1 MQFLEY
7 YQIIRERIWLALLT
21 MALGAGVVIAIQLL
35 PEGSYQAQGKMYVSP
50 NAQQEAQQAG
60 NDFGLGGL
68 GDEFW
73 QTLQDTIGSRYVV
86 EEAARQI
93 GLQSQDLIK
102 RLVPLASDRP
112 KRSRLL
118 IVTGT
123 GSTAEQAKKLTDQ
136 GMVVFGKYWNE
147 RRLAKARQ
155 ISTEM
160 AKVYEDAKTR
170 SDASEREVRRFETTG
185 IRMGKPPDT
194 LLWAQQEINT
204 IEGQLSTSK
213 MEEGLA
219 QDRITSLITRS
230 QEEAR
235 KPASERSFM
244 SPENPLTNLE
254 NQLSALQTRKAE
266 LLARRTPQ
274 HPDVKKVEA
283 QIAALQKQVAD
294 TRKKV
299 GNPTSAAQALPPA
312 LQEQI
317 LGAQLSLRE
326 SQRRNAALVQRQSQL
341 RSSIPVLQEQ
351 AARYQE
357 ILKEYQATKSIS
369 DAVKDKLKALD
380 AEIRRLET
388 EQDVT
393 VVDKAVVQTSSKT
406 KAKFM
411 AKFIGATIGGFVV
424 GLIFI
429 FLLHNL
435 DMTFK
440 DELEAEQMVGAKVL
454 TAIPRSDV
462 VMRDEIP
469 DPVAAIPPPPGE
481 TPSAE

>member
-21 MALGAGVVIAIQLL
+21 MALGAGIVIAIQLL
-35 PEGSYQAQGKMYVSP
+35 PEGSYQAVGKMYVSP

-60 NDFGLGGL
+60 NDFGLAGL

-73 QTLQDTIGSRYVV
+73 QTLQDSMGSRYVI

-102 RLVPLASDRP
+102 RLVPLSADRP
-112 KRSRLL
+112 KRGRLL

-123 GSTAEQAKKLTDQ
+123 GSTAEQAKKLTDE
-136 GMVVFGKYWNE
+136 GMVVFGKYWND

-155 ISTEM
+155 IGTDM
-160 AKVYEDAKTR
+160 AKVYEDAKAR
-170 SDASEREVRRFETTG
+170 SDAAEREVRRLETTG
-185 IRMGKPPDT
+185 LRMGKPPDT
-194 LLWAQQEINT
+194 LLWAQQEVNT
-204 IEGQLSTSK
+204 IEGELANAK

-219 QDRITSLITRS
+219 QDRITNLIARS

-235 KPASERSFM
+235 KPASERSFT

-266 LLARRTPQ
+266 LLQRRTPQ

-283 QIAALQKQVAD
+283 QIASLEKQIAD

-299 GNPTSAAQALPPA
+299 SNPASAAQALPPA

-317 LGAQLSLRE
+317 LSAQLSLRE
-326 SQRRNAALVQRQSQL
+326 SQRRNAALTARQSQL
-341 RSSIPVLQEQ
+341 RASIPVLQEQ
-351 AARYQE
+351 ASHYQDV
-357 ILKEYQATKSIS
+357 LKEYQATKATS
-369 DAVKDKLKALD
+369 DAVGDKLKSLD
-380 AEIRRLET
+380 AEERRLET

-411 AKFIGATIGGFVV
+411 AKFIGATLGGFVV
-424 GLIFI
+424 GIIFI

-440 DELEAEQMVGAKVL
+440 DELEAEQMIGAKVL

-462 VMRDEIP
+462 VLRDEVP
-469 DPVAAIPPPPGE
+469 ELVALTPSPPGE
-481 TPSAE
+481 TPDAE